1 MIDLNSL
8 NTLVLQFGLH
18 INHQSEQP
26 MSDRIQINDDT
37 FEPFITEQQIR
48 TRIHELALQINHD
61 YAEKVPIF
69 IGVLN
74 GSFIFLADL
83 IREIKI
89 DCEIDFFKLSSY
101 GDAKIT
107 SGQVTLLKDLN
118 CQVASRDIIV
128 VEDIVDSGLS
138 IAFIKKLI
146 EKENP
151 KSLKFVSLLLKKG
164 LPKIDFPIDYIGFE
178 IPPDFVIG
186 YGLDYAQKVRNL
198 KSIYRLAPDGTSK
211 QV

>member
-1 MIDLNSL
+1 MADLIR
-8 NTLVLQFGLH
+8 
-18 INHQSEQP
+18 ING
-26 MSDRIQINDDT
+26 DT
-37 FEPFITEQQIR
+37 FEPFITEEQIR
-48 TRIHELALQINHD
+48 KRIGELAGRINAD
-61 YAEKVPIF
+61 YAGKIPIF

-74 GSFIFLADL
+74 GSFIFLADV
-83 IREIKI
+83 IREITV

-101 GDAKIT
+101 GDAKIS
-107 SGQVTLLKDLN
+107 SGQVKLLKELN
-118 CQVASRDIIV
+118 CQVFGRDIIV

-146 EKENP
+146 EKEHP
-151 KSLKFVSLLLKKG
+151 HSLRFLSLLVKKG

-198 KSIYRLAPDGTSK
+198 KSVYRLASPGRA
-211 QV
+211 